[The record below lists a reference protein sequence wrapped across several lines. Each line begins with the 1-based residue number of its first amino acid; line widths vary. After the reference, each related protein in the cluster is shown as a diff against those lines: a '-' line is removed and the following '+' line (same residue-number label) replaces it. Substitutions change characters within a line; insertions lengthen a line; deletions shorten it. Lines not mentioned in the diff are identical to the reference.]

1 MSIFTYTGVKAG
13 KKVKGSVVADTQEQ
27 AKAQI
32 ETKGLQINGLKEEA
46 PKSGVMD
53 RLLNRVSIVQKLFF
67 TQNLEVM
74 IRTGFS
80 LSLALQT
87 LAQQISN
94 KRFQWIIAQ
103 MTSDVRS
110 GKTFASAL
118 EKHKDV
124 FSEVFVSMIAT
135 GESSGKLQEVLK
147 RLAVQLKKDH
157 LLVAKVKNAL
167 TYPVIVVV
175 AMVAIGIAVTVFVV
189 PKLVTVFEESNV
201 ELPLPTKILIT
212 TSDVLIHYGYLI
224 AIGVALAV
232 VGFLRLLKLN
242 KVRYTMDRLILKLP
256 IAGQIVK
263 KIHLAQLTR
272 TLSSLLETDI
282 HIVESFQIIARTMS
296 NSQYRLAIEQAAEKL
311 KTGSTIATVLGEHP
325 DLFTPILI
333 QMVTVGE
340 QSGSLDQIANEVA
353 DFYESDVDDT
363 MSNLSTI
370 IEPILMLLL
379 GGAVA
384 LLAVSIILPI
394 YQLTEAI

>member
-1 MSIFTYTGVKAG
+1 MSIFSYTGTKAG
-13 KKVKGSVVADTQEQ
+13 KKVKGSVVADTLEQ
-27 AKAQI
+27 AKNQLSD
-32 ETKGLQINGLKEEA
+32 KNLQIKDLKEES
-46 PKSGVMD
+46 PKSGLFD
-53 RLLNRVSIVQKLFF
+53 RLFNRVSLVQKLFF

-87 LAQQISN
+87 LAQQMQN

-103 MTSDVRS
+103 MTGEVRA
-110 GKTFASAL
+110 GKTFANAL

-124 FSEVFVSMIAT
+124 FSEVFVSMVAT
-135 GESSGKLQEVLK
+135 GETSGKLQEVLK
-147 RLAVQLKKDH
+147 RLSIQLKKDH
-157 LLVAKVKNAL
+157 LLRSKVKNAL
-167 TYPVIVVV
+167 TYPIIVVA
-175 AMVAIGIAVTVFVV
+175 AMVIIGIAVTVFVV

-201 ELPLPTKILIT
+201 ELPLPTKILIA
-212 TSDVLIHYGYLI
+212 TSDILIRYGYLI
-224 AIGVALAV
+224 AIAV
-232 VGFLRLLKLN
+232 FFLVIGFLRLLKVEKLRN
-242 KVRYTMDRLILKLP
+242 SLDRLILRLP
-256 IAGQIVK
+256 IAGPIVK

-296 NSQYRLAIEQAAEKL
+296 NTQYRIAIEQAAEQL
-311 KTGSTIATVLGEHP
+311 KTGATISAVLGQHP
-325 DLFTPILI
+325 ELFTTILT

-340 QSGSLDQIANEVA
+340 QSGSLDQIASEVA
-353 DFYESDVDDT
+353 DFYEADVDDT

-370 IEPILMLLL
+370 IEPVLMLLL

-394 YQLTEAI
+394 YQLTETI